1 MPLFLMYLYK
11 LLCLLIPVNLT
22 LVLSFLAYN
31 LSPYYDHKFSS
42 FFSVPCTQEQ
52 CFHSISPW
60 LWWPS

>member
-1 MPLFLMYLYK
+1 MYLYK

-42 FFSVPCTQEQ
+42 FFFL
-52 CFHSISPW
+52 FHVLKNNAFI
-60 LWWPS
+60 PSHPGHGGPPK